1 MKKLIIFVM
10 LLGVVTLHAKPKYR
24 IQSWVIGGTR
34 MYLPQQKVWYRT
46 NYFPLPFKIWMSGDY
61 PFQNKEQAEE
71 IIKNWSQ
78 SDIDIKKYKKTE
90 FFYIK

>member
-10 LLGVVTLHAKPKYR
+10 LLGVVTLYAKPKYR
-24 IQSWVIGGTR
+24 IQSWVVGGTR

-46 NYFPLPFKIWMSGDY
+46 NYFPLPFKIWVSGDY

-71 IIKNWSQ
+71 IIKNWKE
-78 SDIDIKKYKKTE
+78 DIELKKLYNKTE
-90 FFYIK
+90 FIYIN